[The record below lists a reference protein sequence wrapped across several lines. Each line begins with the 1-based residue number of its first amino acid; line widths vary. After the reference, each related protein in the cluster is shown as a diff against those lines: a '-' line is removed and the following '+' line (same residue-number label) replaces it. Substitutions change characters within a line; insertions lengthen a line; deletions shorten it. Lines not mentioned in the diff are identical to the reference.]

1 MATQATSDSPGYDL
15 RLTPRGDHLQVNVS
29 GDIDAQAVRIAY
41 WRQIAEEAKAR
52 GQRKLLVHDR
62 RKRVPA
68 TPVELAELA
77 QLLRDE
83 APHFDR
89 VAVVEPTPEFLPA
102 VEHAE
107 ILGQAEGINVRI
119 FIDAA
124 QAVRWLRYGSPDD
137 DPEGGLAGTH

>member
-1 MATQATSDSPGYDL
+1 MSSQSPSKPAAYDL

-29 GDIDAQAVRIAY
+29 GDVDAQAVRIAY
-41 WRQIAEEAKAR
+41 WRQIADEAKAR

-62 RKRVPA
+62 RKGIPA
-68 TPVELAELA
+68 TPIELAELA
-77 QLLRDE
+77 QLLKGE
-83 APHFDR
+83 AEHFDR

-107 ILGQAEGINVRI
+107 IFGQAAGINVRI

-137 DPEGGLAGTH
+137 EPDGGMAGAF

>member
-1 MATQATSDSPGYDL
+1 MSHSPSNAPDYAL
-15 RLTPRGDHLQVNVS
+15 QLTPRGDHLQVNVS
-29 GDIDAQAVRIAY
+29 GEVDAQSVRIAY
-41 WRQIAEEAKAR
+41 WRQIAAEAKAR

-62 RKRVPA
+62 RKGVPA
-68 TPVELAELA
+68 TPFELAELA
-77 QLLRDE
+77 QLLKGE
-83 APHFDR
+83 AEHFDR

-107 ILGQAEGINVRI
+107 IFGQAAGINVRI

-137 DPEGGLAGTH
+137 EPGGGLTGAH